1 MTSTTQ
7 SNVRLHNT
15 ASEYLSRRLIQSGT
29 PQVQG
34 PSPSSSPEGS
44 LSMTMSSIHSNNTLT
59 LRTHTTKAGDES
71 DSKGVFL
78 SDRDRD
84 GDRDGAASRP
94 IEAGH
99 TRDSSPM
106 GSRGVPPFR
115 GQSQGQGQG
124 LGNVSILGEAME
136 QAEVLR
142 RELNRVHA
150 GLSLLSH
157 SVDRLGDTVAVDSR
171 W

>member
-1 MTSTTQ
+1 
-7 SNVRLHNT
+7 
-15 ASEYLSRRLIQSGT
+15 
-29 PQVQG
+29 
-34 PSPSSSPEGS
+34 
-44 LSMTMSSIHSNNTLT
+44 MSSIHSNNALT

-78 SDRDRD
+78 SDRD
-84 GDRDGAASRP
+84 GGGGGAASRA
-94 IEAGH
+94 I
-99 TRDSSPM
+99 DSPL
-106 GSRGVPPFR
+106 GTRGVLPFR
-115 GQSQGQGQG
+115 GTQSQAQGQGA
-124 LGNVSILGEAME
+124 GNVSILGEAME

>member
-1 MTSTTQ
+1 MS
-7 SNVRLHNT
+7 
-15 ASEYLSRRLIQSGT
+15 
-29 PQVQG
+29 
-34 PSPSSSPEGS
+34 
-44 LSMTMSSIHSNNTLT
+44 MSSIHSNNALT

-78 SDRDRD
+78 SDRD
-84 GDRDGAASRP
+84 GGGGGGGGGASRAS
-94 IEAGH
+94 EAGL
-99 TRDSSPM
+99 TRDSSPL
-106 GSRGVPPFR
+106 GARGVLPFR
-115 GQSQGQGQG
+115 GTSQSQGQGQG
-124 LGNVSILGEAME
+124 SGNVSILGEAME